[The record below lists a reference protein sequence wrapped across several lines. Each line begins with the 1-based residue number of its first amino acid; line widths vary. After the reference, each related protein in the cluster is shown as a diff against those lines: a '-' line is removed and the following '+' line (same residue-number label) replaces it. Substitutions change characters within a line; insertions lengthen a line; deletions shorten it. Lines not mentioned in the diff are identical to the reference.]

1 MKVHC
6 LADASPDFQD
16 LISQLLVKN
25 PATRLTWKAMCE
37 HPFWQTP
44 LSQRPMPPEP
54 MLDAFIKRHGL
65 RPVAQPPAAQAN
77 GQLEAHVKVAQVEKT
92 KKRNKK
98 TTPFSVNYV
107 RSQVLCRAAQGGP
120 GNTATPVCYE
130 AIQCLS
136 TSSSDPSIC
145 SKYICS

>member
-1 MKVHC
+1 MGNNPPLRVLAKYALLLFMKVRS

-16 LISQLLVKN
+16 LICQLLIKN

-65 RPVAQPPAAQAN
+65 RPVAQPAAVQPN
-77 GQLEAHVKVAQVEKT
+77 GQLEAHVKAAQVSYS
-92 KKRNKK
+92 N
-98 TTPFSVNYV
+98 SIL
-107 RSQVLCRAAQGGP
+107 SQAHVKAAQ
-120 GNTATPVCYE
+120 
-130 AIQCLS
+130 
-136 TSSSDPSIC
+136 
-145 SKYICS
+145 

>member
-1 MKVHC
+1 MSQNRDDPPLQSRAKSALLLRMKVHSF
-6 LADASPDFQD
+6 ADASPDFQD

-65 RPVAQPPAAQAN
+65 RPVAQPAAVQAN
-77 GQLEAHVKVAQVEKT
+77 GQLEAHVKAAQVEKT
-92 KKRNKK
+92 KKRKDYA
-98 TTPFSVNYV
+98 FQ
-107 RSQVLCRAAQGGP
+107 RQLC
-120 GNTATPVCYE
+120 E
-130 AIQCLS
+130 K
-136 TSSSDPSIC
+136 PSIMPGC
-145 SKYICS
+145 PGRPR